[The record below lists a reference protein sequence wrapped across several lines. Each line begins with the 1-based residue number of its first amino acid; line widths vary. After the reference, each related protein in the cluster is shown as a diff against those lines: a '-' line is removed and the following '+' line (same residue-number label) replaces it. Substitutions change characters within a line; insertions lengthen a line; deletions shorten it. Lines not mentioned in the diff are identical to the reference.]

1 MKFIHTLAFLLLI
14 ECIICQGSNPCYS
27 ETNPS
32 KDNCKKITVE
42 GGHCCYFEA
51 PKSNDHPKGCTPIT
65 NYVYDNIKTY
75 AKYMKTFGGDDGE
88 TEDKKAKIE
97 CKSFYLQFTSIIL
110 ILLFL

>member
-14 ECIICQGSNPCYS
+14 GYIICDACSDV
-27 ETNPS
+27 TDPS

-51 PKSNDHPKGCTPIT
+51 PKSSKTKGCYSIT

-75 AKYMKTFGGDDGE
+75 AKYMKTFGGDNNDI
-88 TEDKKAKIE
+88 EDKKAKID
-97 CKSFYLQFTSIIL
+97 CNSFYLQFTSIIL
-110 ILLFL
+110 ILLLL